1 MGCLT
6 SSLHRIGG
14 ITSSLSRESGGI
26 SSVFTRFGGITS
38 SLERIGGI
46 SSSLKKRSGISCRMG
61 LVCRPNIGKLYLEIE
76 PKIIWVYPDWSAYN
90 DVYSNTFWNVN

>member
-1 MGCLT
+1 MGCL
-6 SSLHRIGG
+6 SN
-14 ITSSLSRESGGI
+14 SLSRVGGISSAITGEPGGI
-26 SSVFTRFGGITS
+26 SSVFTRFGGIAS

-61 LVCRPNIGKLYLEIE
+61 LVCRPNIGKPYLEIE